1 MDITPTFLLRIP
13 GSLALILNYH
23 GLELFGLRSAYR
35 RDLTSLVARL
45 LYVLLPPSRRHSN
58 RLGG

>member
-1 MDITPTFLLRIP
+1 MDITPTFLLRMK
-13 GSLALILNYH
+13 GSLALTLNNH
-23 GLELFGLRSAYR
+23 GLELFVRSAYR